1 MYNVAHEVI
10 AMSIEDQLRQLIVEK
25 YGSVRAF
32 TKVIGVP
39 YSTIDS
45 MLKRGLN
52 GTGVATVLLVCLT
65 LQIDIEELLEGRV
78 SPKHTSAA
86 EATPVE
92 KQSETDVLRSTLL
105 HNFDQLN
112 QEGQERLVETSD
124 DMVSSGKYIKSDP
137 AGLGKEA

>member
-1 MYNVAHEVI
+1 
-10 AMSIEDQLRQLIVEK
+10 MSIEDQLRQLIVEK

-78 SPKHTSAA
+78 SPKRTSAT

-92 KQSETDVLRSTLL
+92 EQSETYVLRSTLL